1 MYNAVPCERK
11 SCSRETWRN
20 CGKKYICGTNKS
32 GQRVMLEFE
41 RALEEFGYEYLLVP
55 FIHGRAMQINVRRT
69 WRCREKIVY
78 VYMNPL

>member
-1 MYNAVPCERK
+1 
-11 SCSRETWRN
+11 
-20 CGKKYICGTNKS
+20 
-32 GQRVMLEFE
+32 MLEFE

-69 WRCREKIVY
+69 WRYREKIVY